1 MLSISRPISTGQALQ
16 SEIARWL
23 DIGKT
28 SVRRLLEN
36 AQIIKRPILYRVV
49 AISLQRLVAK
59 ASRSLQKQ
67 RGLSHLPRPGEKLD
81 AGRRR
86 FAGPCERHFAAGSVG
101 ILNLSHSLI
110 IIRLFHSE
118 NLSAP

>member
-1 MLSISRPISTGQALQ
+1 VLSISRPISTGQALQ

-49 AISLQRLVAK
+49 AISYKPGRQSGPQSPDA
-59 ASRSLQKQ
+59 AWSF
-67 RGLSHLPRPGEKLD
+67 HLPRPGEKLD

-86 FAGPCERHFAAGSVG
+86 FAGPCEQHFAQEA
-101 ILNLSHSLI
+101 
-110 IIRLFHSE
+110 
-118 NLSAP
+118 